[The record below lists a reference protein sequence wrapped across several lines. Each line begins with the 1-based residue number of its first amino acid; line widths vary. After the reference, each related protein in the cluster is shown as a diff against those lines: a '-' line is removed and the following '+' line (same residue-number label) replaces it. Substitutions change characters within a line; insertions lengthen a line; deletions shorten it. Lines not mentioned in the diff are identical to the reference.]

1 MRDRLLALAVAVPF
15 LIGTLAVASAGES
28 DVVFRFQD
36 PEIVESS
43 GLVVQDGV
51 FWTTNDSGDRGR
63 VFAVD
68 PATGRTVGVTEWS
81 GAPTDVE
88 ALAPAG
94 PGAVWVGDIGDNSAV
109 RDSVSVARVPVGEGA
124 RDVDVASHELVYP
137 DGPRDAEA
145 LLAHPVTGR
154 LYVVSKVVFGGSLY
168 AAPRTLA
175 GTGNR
180 LAELGRV
187 MPIVTDG
194 AFFPDGRHLVL
205 RDYGRMVVYTFP
217 GLEAVADVTLP
228 EQRQG
233 EGIAVSADGRVYVSS
248 EGRRAPVYEVP
259 LPAAVRGVVQEEA
272 EPTVEPS
279 ATPSD
284 AGPPPGPPP
293 GSRAD
298 TELPQATDPERPWW
312 PWLLTG
318 GVGAVVVVVL
328 LRSLRP
334 R

>member
-1 MRDRLLALAVAVPF
+1 MGDRVAAAVVALPF
-15 LIGTLAVASAGES
+15 LLGAATGAADPAADGS
-28 DVVFRFQD
+28 VVFRFED
-36 PEIVESS
+36 PAIVESS
-43 GLVVQDGV
+43 GLVVQDGR
-51 FWTTNDSGDRGR
+51 FLTTNDSGDTGR

-68 PATGRTVGVTEWS
+68 PATGETVGVTTWS
-81 GAPTDVE
+81 AAPTDVE
-88 ALAPAG
+88 ALAPARAG
-94 PGAVWVGDIGDNSAV
+94 SVWVGDIGDNSAD
-109 RDSVSVARVPVGEGA
+109 RDSVSVARVPVGPGSGE
-124 RDVDVASHELVYP
+124 VAAASYELTYP

-145 LLAHPVTGR
+145 LLVHPVTGR
-154 LYVVSKVVFGGSLY
+154 LYVASKAVFGGSLY
-168 AAPRTLA
+168 AAPRRLA
-175 GTGNR
+175 ATGNR

-217 GLEAVADVTLP
+217 GLAAVGEVTLP

-248 EGRRAPVYEVP
+248 EGPRAPVYEVP
-259 LPAAVRGVVQEEA
+259 LPAAVRRAVRPEA
-272 EPTVEPS
+272 EPT
-279 ATPSD
+279 TT
-284 AGPPPGPPP
+284 PGPSP

-298 TELPQATDPERPWW
+298 TELPQATEPVRPWW

-318 GVGAVVVVVL
+318 GIGVVVVLVL